1 MSEYKTLMEMGI
13 KNPGDIVRYN
23 AYDHN
28 NIDFLRVT
36 YKRKSG
42 SILPKSRR
50 YQFGRASKMVIAD
63 GGTNTSETVHIAS
76 PVFQRALRELD
87 QLLEEN
93 RDTKITKEHLI
104 EELDRVER
112 DFQAS
117 QAALRSMIKQ
127 L

>member
-1 MSEYKTLMEMGI
+1 MSEYATLKEMGI

-36 YKRKSG
+36 YKRQSG

-50 YQFGRASKMVIAD
+50 YQFGRASKMIVAD
-63 GGTNTSETVHIAS
+63 GGTNTKETVHIVS

-87 QLLEEN
+87 QLLEKN

-104 EELDRVER
+104 EELDRLER
-112 DFQAS
+112 DFQSS

>member
-1 MSEYKTLMEMGI
+1 MSDYKTLNEMGI
-13 KNPGDIVRYN
+13 KNPGDIVRYH
-23 AYDHN
+23 AYDYN

-36 YKRKSG
+36 YKRKVG

-63 GGTNTSETVHIAS
+63 SGTNTSETVYTAS

-87 QLLEEN
+87 QLLEKN
-93 RDTKITKEHLI
+93 KDTKITKEHLI
-104 EELDRVER
+104 EELDRLER
-112 DFQAS
+112 DFQSS
-117 QAALRSMIKQ
+117 QAALRSMINH